1 MSEEYEKYEALDLS
15 LDGLIEFM
23 EEELEDDKLDP
34 VGVNGYRVAYQK
46 RIIEVLTALEANQD

>member
-1 MSEEYEKYEALDLS
+1 MNEEYEKYEALDLS

-34 VGVNGYRVAYQK
+34 FGVNGYRVAYQK
-46 RIIEVLTALEANQD
+46 AIIEELARLKGLEV

>member
-34 VGVNGYRVAYQK
+34 FGVNGYRVAYQK

>member
-1 MSEEYEKYEALDLS
+1 MNEDYEEYEAPDLS

-34 VGVNGYRVAYQK
+34 FGVNGYRVAYQK
-46 RIIEVLTALEANQD
+46 AIIEELARLKDLES

>member
-1 MSEEYEKYEALDLS
+1 MNEEYEEYEAPDLS

-34 VGVNGYRVAYQK
+34 FGVNGYRVAYQK